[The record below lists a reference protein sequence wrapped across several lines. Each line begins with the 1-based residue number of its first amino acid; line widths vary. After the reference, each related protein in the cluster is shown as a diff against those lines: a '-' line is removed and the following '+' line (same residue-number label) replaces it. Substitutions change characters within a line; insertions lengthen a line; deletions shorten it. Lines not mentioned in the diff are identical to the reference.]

1 MKALKYRFLA
11 GLLVLCLLLSLAGCG
26 AQGKPAESK
35 AAAETGR
42 TAAERED
49 GPGSGERN
57 VGLAVDGPKAPE
69 GGDSFDAG
77 AFEGSFYYKGDD
89 AEAPAAPGY
98 AEADGAPGSAGIAE
112 GGAGRT
118 DSGEPIGLDDPE
130 PPVEPSESGEP
141 AAPDEPPAP
150 DEPETS
156 DDLGYV
162 PAALKLTAAEWND
175 NANWPFFTN
184 LVNAGTVSF
193 PAFGID
199 PRNRVQ
205 VQVTN
210 EGEEPLENQS
220 VTLLNEKGEALWT
233 ARTDRDGTAYL
244 FWNEGQ
250 TPERVVCGGAEAA
263 VRAEEPSGDPQGG
276 SVMRPLDSV
285 ALRIAYAAPARHGLQ
300 VLFIV
305 DTTGSMADEIAYL
318 QKDFSAIA
326 ERVGSEGVQ
335 WSVSFYRD
343 EGDDYVTRHNP
354 FTSDVAEIQR
364 KLNAEYA
371 DGGGDEPEAVARV
384 LRECLSERSDWESA
398 AAKLAFLI
406 FDAPP
411 HEGTDEELRAA
422 VKAAAEQ
429 GVRLIPVVASN
440 ARRDT
445 ELFGRALAICTN
457 GTYVFLT
464 DDSGVGD
471 SHLEPI
477 VGDYEVELLQDLI
490 VRIIERYR

>member
-11 GLLVLCLLLSLAGCG
+11 GLMVLCLLLSLCGCG
-26 AQGKPAESK
+26 TQAKPAEEK
-35 AAAETGR
+35 PAAEPVG
-42 TAAERED
+42 TAAGRED
-49 GPGSGERN
+49 GPGGGELN
-57 VGLAVDGPKAPE
+57 GLGPAEDAPKAPE
-69 GGDSFDAG
+69 GGGSFDAG
-77 AFEGSFYYKGDD
+77 AFEGSFYYRGDD
-89 AEAPAAPGY
+89 AETPAVPGY

-118 DSGEPIGLDDPE
+118 DSGEPIGLDAPE
-130 PPVEPSESGEP
+130 PPVEPETP
-141 AAPDEPPAP
+141 DVPTAPDEPIRDPG
-150 DEPETS
+150 E
-156 DDLGYV
+156 
-162 PAALKLTAAEWND
+162 ALKLTAAEWND

-285 ALRIAYAAPARHGLQ
+285 ALRIASAAPARNGLQ

>member
-1 MKALKYRFLA
+1 
-11 GLLVLCLLLSLAGCG
+11 
-26 AQGKPAESK
+26 
-35 AAAETGR
+35 
-42 TAAERED
+42 
-49 GPGSGERN
+49 
-57 VGLAVDGPKAPE
+57 
-69 GGDSFDAG
+69 
-77 AFEGSFYYKGDD
+77 
-89 AEAPAAPGY
+89 
-98 AEADGAPGSAGIAE
+98 
-112 GGAGRT
+112 
-118 DSGEPIGLDDPE
+118 
-130 PPVEPSESGEP
+130 
-141 AAPDEPPAP
+141 
-150 DEPETS
+150 
-156 DDLGYV
+156 
-162 PAALKLTAAEWND
+162 
-175 NANWPFFTN
+175 
-184 LVNAGTVSF
+184 
-193 PAFGID
+193 
-199 PRNRVQ
+199 
-205 VQVTN
+205 
-210 EGEEPLENQS
+210 
-220 VTLLNEKGEALWT
+220 
-233 ARTDRDGTAYL
+233 
-244 FWNEGQ
+244 
-250 TPERVVCGGAEAA
+250 
-263 VRAEEPSGDPQGG
+263 
-276 SVMRPLDSV
+276 MRPLDSV
-285 ALRIAYAAPARHGLQ
+285 VLRIAYAAPARNGLQ

-411 HEGTDEELRAA
+411 HQGKDAELRAA
-422 VKAAAEQ
+422 IQSAAEK

-440 ARRDT
+440 SARET

-464 DDSGVGD
+464 DDSGVGG

-477 VGDYEVELLQDLI
+477 VGDYDVELLQDLI
-490 VRIIERYR
+490 VRIIQRYR